1 MNRGEARR
9 AVYAL
14 IRCWLGERTC
24 LDDSSQL
31 MALGLVGDDLQ
42 ELLWRLEDRF
52 ELCVPLGEEQ
62 RALLEL
68 GSVQELVEWLL
79 EMSRRQED

>member
-31 MALGLVGDDLQ
+31 MVLGLERDDLQ
-42 ELLWRLEDRF
+42 EMLWRLEDRF
-52 ELCVPLGEEQ
+52 GLCVPLGEEQ
-62 RALLEL
+62 RALQEL
-68 GSVQELVEWLL
+68 DSVQELVEWLL
-79 EMSRRQED
+79 EMSRRQEE